1 MSLPEV
7 HAGVHNGFVQRKI
20 CLIGATGVG
29 KTSLVRRFVESSFSE
44 AYLATMGVKV
54 DRKRLDVRGQRV
66 SLMLWDLQG
75 EEDGQEVRLAYLRGA
90 AGYLIVI
97 DGTRPET
104 FAVAERLQERASAV
118 ARPGVPFVAL
128 INKRDRSDEWLVSMP
143 AIARLRAANW
153 PVLFT
158 SAKTG
163 EGVEEAFQLMAER
176 TVSS

>member
-1 MSLPEV
+1 
-7 HAGVHNGFVQRKI
+7 VQRKV

-29 KTSLVRRFVESSFSE
+29 KTSLVRRFVESAFSE
-44 AYLATMGVKV
+44 AYLATVGVKV
-54 DRKRLDVRGQRV
+54 DRKRLDVGGQRV

-75 EEDGQEVRLAYLRGA
+75 EEDGQAVRLAYLRGA

-104 FAVAERLQERASAV
+104 IAVAERLQERASAV
-118 ARPGVPFVAL
+118 ARAGVPFVAL
-128 INKRDRSDEWLVSMP
+128 INKRDRSDEWSASLS
-143 AIARLRAANW
+143 AITRLRDAQW

-163 EGVEEAFQLMAER
+163 EGVEEAFQLIAQR
-176 TVSS
+176 TLSS